1 VQCAQT
7 SWSVTAWHT
16 EQERMPSSSVAIAVE
31 SRVASSRDPRS
42 RWKAIRCADLGPMPG
57 SLRSS
62 SISFATGA
70 G

>member
-1 VQCAQT
+1 M
-7 SWSVTAWHT
+7 AWQT
-16 EQERMPSSSVAIAVE
+16 EQLRMPSSSVAIAPE
-31 SRVASSRDPRS
+31 RRVASSCEPRS

-62 SISFATGA
+62 SISLATGA